1 MEPAIMEFTM
11 TARGAPALVLNG
23 FKYLVNQKNASANV
37 LLMWQ
42 QKMVYYWEKMLYTHT
57 PLAAQADRVVSTM
70 DKRAQGVWR

>member
-1 MEPAIMEFTM
+1 MEPAIMEFTT

-23 FKYLVNQKNASANV
+23 FKYLVNQKNASGNV
-37 LLMWQ
+37 VLMWQ

-70 DKRAQGVWR
+70 GKRAQGVWR